1 MSCLSQS
8 PAYFLCE
15 GWRLFLTEVPIVCS
29 QGALRPS
36 LLPITGRR
44 AGAELL
50 VEHLDR
56 AERLGQ
62 GWLVCAGE

>member
-1 MSCLSQS
+1 MSCLSQCG
-8 PAYFLCE
+8 ACFLCE

-29 QGALRPS
+29 QGVLRPS
-36 LLPITGRR
+36 PLPMTGRR

-56 AERLGQ
+56 AERLEQ